1 MRRCLALGMVA
12 IVGVCGYAEQSTE
25 KKETPEK
32 VTYDDHVKPIL
43 RTHCLSCHNQ
53 GDPSG
58 GLALDSY
65 TALREGGGSGPVVP
79 EDGDVLSSRLWK
91 LITHQEAPEMPPG
104 DKVPDEE
111 LSVIRAWISG
121 GILENSGSKSKVKKK
136 RNALAMVAS
145 SGQKPDG
152 PAAMPESV
160 PQSVPV
166 VTDRPAATT
175 AIAASPWAPLVAIAG
190 QQQIVLYHTET
201 SELLGV
207 LPFEEGIAQTLR
219 FSRDGQF
226 LIAGGGEHAVR
237 GVVAVFDVKTGE
249 RVAAVGDELDT
260 VFGAGVNDR
269 MNRVALGGPQKMLR
283 IFDATNGEILFDIK
297 KHTDWIYSV
306 AYSPDGILVAS
317 ADRSGG
323 LYIWEAETGRLFL
336 DAAGH
341 KGPIRSLAW
350 RDDSNVLASGSK
362 DGTVKL
368 WDMIQ
373 GKVVR
378 SINAHNGGVTSVDF
392 DHDGRLV
399 TAGRDRRV
407 RLWDTN
413 GGKIRDFERMPEA
426 VLEVAFSHDGQRVIY
441 GDWNG
446 TVLSVDTEKPDQKET
461 LAANPPPIPKRIESI
476 KTSLASIQTDLAP
489 LKETLDQETGAV
501 EAARKPLDEMK
512 ARIAGLRAE
521 ADQAAAAA
529 EASREK
535 AAAITAELTKLTA
548 ASRDSHDRVIAKR
561 IELEDQPDQAEA
573 LAAAEVELAD
583 RLKTLAEKR
592 RQVLA
597 ERKAAAESDQLAAT
611 KRSEADALE
620 PKLKPLEQAVAEAEQ
635 RRDEAQAAHDRV
647 ASRLTAA
654 QKKMEALAAE
664 IQ

>member
-1 MRRCLALGMVA
+1 MVA